1 MMDRRR
7 EEGSVN
13 HKLETISNL
22 FQGSEIRSIW
32 DGEKED
38 YYFSVVDVIGALT
51 ESKRPRKYWNDLK
64 KKLENEGSELSEKVG
79 QLKLKSSDGKYHRQ
93 DVLDTQGILRLI
105 ESVPSPKAEPFK
117 LWLAALGSV
126 KY

>member
-7 EEGSVN
+7 EESSVN
-13 HKLETISNL
+13 HKLGTISNL

-64 KKLENEGSELSEKVG
+64 KKLENEDMMINGLRRGLLEL
-79 QLKLKSSDGKYHRQ
+79 
-93 DVLDTQGILRLI
+93 
-105 ESVPSPKAEPFK
+105 
-117 LWLAALGSV
+117 
-126 KY
+126 